1 MQITAWAIKAELLP
15 YRGFRAAVLN
25 EQADSYTLIKYD
37 LKLSNVGYFQVPK
50 CTENTVHP
58 QQKPSSGGADVI
70 RLGFVM
76 YMLSDHLSLR
86 II

>member
-1 MQITAWAIKAELLP
+1 MQITAWAIKAELLL
-15 YRGFRAAVLN
+15 YRGFRAALHN

-50 CTENTVHP
+50 FTETTLHP
-58 QQKPSSGGADVI
+58 PQKPSSGGADVI
-70 RLGFVM
+70 LLGFVM
-76 YMLSDHLSLR
+76 YTLSDHLSLW